1 MTSSDIHP
9 AIRKCAGFTG
19 HTLRLRDATVG
30 DAAFILS
37 LRTDTQKSRYLTAL
51 PNDLARQEQWLESY
65 AADPDQAY
73 FIIEDRHG
81 EALGT
86 VRLYDAREASFCW
99 GSWII
104 REGAAAAVAIESA
117 LMVYAY
123 ALDHLRFEN
132 AHFDVRKDN
141 THVWRFHERF
151 GALRVGETDIDF
163 LYEITEDRIRQ
174 SLSRF
179 QKYLPSGVKIGN

>member
-1 MTSSDIHP
+1 MTSSDSRP
-9 AIRKCAGFTG
+9 AIRKCAWVEG
-19 HTLRLRDATVG
+19 HTLRMRDATVS
-30 DAAFILS
+30 DAAFTLS

-51 PNDLARQEQWLESY
+51 PNDLARQEQWLENY
-65 AADPDQAY
+65 AATPDQAY

-81 EALGT
+81 ESLGT
-86 VRLYDAREASFCW
+86 VRLYDARNASFCW

-104 REGAAAAVAIESA
+104 KDGVAAAVAIESA

-151 GALRVGETDIDF
+151 GAVRVGETSIDY

-174 SLSRF
+174 SLSRY
-179 QKYLPSGVKIGN
+179 QKYLPSGVTIGH